1 MSKKNRNH
9 NQEKQDQEVQDFV
22 EEQQTAESY
31 EEDTEEVVEDV
42 QEEAPVEAQEAQEE
56 EVVEEVQEETP
67 ATSNTGTMDSV
78 VELDSVTKEVKE
90 VPVSG
95 DAFHDSFV
103 RSEVDRRAEERLRLM
118 R

>member
-9 NQEKQDQEVQDFV
+9 NLTQQEQEVQDLV
-22 EEQQTAESY
+22 EEQQVAESY

-42 QEEAPVEAQEAQEE
+42 QEAPVEAQEAQEE
-56 EVVEEVQEETP
+56 VVEEEQEETP

-95 DAFHDSFV
+95 DAYHDSFV
-103 RSEVDRRAEERLRLM
+103 RSEVDRRAEERLRLL

>member
-9 NQEKQDQEVQDFV
+9 HQEQQEQEVQNFV
-22 EEQQTAESY
+22 EEQQATEPY
-31 EEDTEEVVEDV
+31 EEDTEGVVEDV
-42 QEEAPVEAQEAQEE
+42 QEAPVEAQEAQE

-95 DAFHDSFV
+95 DAFHDNFV

>member
-9 NQEKQDQEVQDFV
+9 NLTQQEQEVQDLV
-22 EEQQTAESY
+22 EEQQVAESY

-42 QEEAPVEAQEAQEE
+42 QEAPVEAQEAQEE
-56 EVVEEVQEETP
+56 VVEEEQEETP

-78 VELDSVTKEVKE
+78 VELDSFTKEVKE

-95 DAFHDSFV
+95 DAYHDSFV
-103 RSEVDRRAEERLRLM
+103 RSEVDRRAEERLRLL